1 MSGMN
6 TRGVAFIGTGNIAN
20 AHAQALATVK
30 GFSLVSVF
38 DSNQAAAEK
47 FAKQYKVPN
56 VAASIEALLADP
68 SVEIV
73 HVLTPPDSHLDLVEK
88 CINAGKRVFTE
99 KPVYTKLV
107 DGPRLAALLSG
118 KDKSSGV
125 NQNFVFFPAFAEF
138 RERLKKGD
146 FGNLKHLDVSFH
158 PALRQL
164 AAKQFTHWMFASPLN
179 MLLEQAVHP
188 LSQVLSI
195 VEDVEVKTVSSAK
208 PVMLT
213 KAAGFYSEMQVLM
226 RSAAT
231 SVNFHFMVG
240 AAYPTWRLTAYCDDG
255 VVTVD
260 MINNTLAVSERTRYM
275 DQVDFFLSGAKTAK
289 GLFKGGASNLIAY
302 TKSQLGLGARADSF
316 FLSVKGSVDHF
327 YGCLRADSV
336 PITSGAFGARL
347 VELCGAISA
356 QLPAIV
362 PVETTTASMSA
373 PAPTGPIVLL
383 IGGTGFIGKPT
394 VIALLAA
401 GYRVK
406 VMARGVQN
414 LPDVFASEGVTLVRG
429 DVKNVESIRAAMQG
443 ADFVVNL
450 AHGGGGAN
458 FEEIRRAMVDSAV
471 AVAQAAIDAK
481 VKRLVQVGSIAGLY
495 LGNAADTVVGATPP
509 DPQPEKR
516 ADYSRAKALADIAF
530 EQACNK
536 SAMEWVILRPGVVVG
551 DGTGAIHSGL
561 GLANNDQHVIGW
573 NQGTNALP
581 FVLVEDV
588 ASAIVGSVGSAQANK
603 MSYNLAGDVAM
614 SAREFVSELAVTQR
628 RPIKFYP
635 SSARSLWLVDV
646 GKYLVKRV
654 GGRRPPFP
662 SERDFLSR
670 GMLAKFDCSD
680 AKKDLNWKPV
690 SSRDE
695 FVRKAI
701 HIHG

>member
-73 HVLTPPDSHLDLVEK
+73 HVLTPPDSHLELVEK

-99 KPVYTKLV
+99 KPVYTKLA

-356 QLPAIV
+356 QLPAIA
-362 PVETTTASMSA
+362 PVETTTASMSP

-536 SAMEWVILRPGVVVG
+536 STMEWVILRPGVVVG

-588 ASAIVGSVGSAQANK
+588 ASAIVGSLGSAQANK

-654 GGRRPPFP
+654 GGRHPPFP

-695 FVRKAI
+695 FVKKAI

>member
-73 HVLTPPDSHLDLVEK
+73 HVLTPPDSHLELVEK

-99 KPVYTKLV
+99 KPVYTKLA

-195 VEDVEVKTVSSAK
+195 VEDVDVKTVSSAK

-356 QLPAIV
+356 QLPAIA
-362 PVETTTASMSA
+362 PVETTTASMSP

-536 SAMEWVILRPGVVVG
+536 STMEWVILRPGVVVG

-588 ASAIVGSVGSAQANK
+588 ASAIVGSLGSAQANK

-695 FVRKAI
+695 FVKKAI